1 MLRVNDVDVFDT
13 AEELLDPKHTAL
25 LVIDMQN
32 EMGSDKGGY
41 AKNGYDISRLRSVIP
56 AIQKVLEASR
66 KLNLPIIYTE
76 FIHRNRDGTTRMDGP
91 NVYMHRKAHWISD
104 VVEGAWEAKTLDE
117 LAPQPGD
124 VVLQKSRGSAARDTE
139 LDSILKKRNIQCV
152 VLTGCV
158 SDGCVLSTAADM
170 SERGYYCVVVT
181 DAVESLGK
189 ENHDIGMKFIEIKFP
204 VFSSDEI
211 VQSWATRS
219 KTQGRS

>member
-41 AKNGYDISRLRSVIP
+41 AKNGYDNSRILSVIP
-56 AIQKVLEASR
+56 AIQKVLEAGR
-66 KLNLPIIYTE
+66 RAKLPIIYTE

-104 VVEGAWEAKTLDE
+104 VVEGSWEAKTLDE

-124 VVLQKSRGSAARDTE
+124 VVLQKSRASAARDTE
-139 LDSILKKRNIQCV
+139 LDSILKKRHIQCV
-152 VLTGCV
+152 VLTGCLT
-158 SDGCVLSTAADM
+158 DGCILKTAADM

-181 DAVESLGK
+181 DAVETLDK
-189 ENHDIGMKFIEIKFP
+189 QKHDIGMRFIEIKFP
-204 VFSSDEI
+204 IFSSDEI
-211 VQSWATRS
+211 VKSWAARS
-219 KTQGRS
+219 KAQGRS